1 MKHVY
6 LAATGQNRGKT
17 TVSLGVLDGFH
28 RRHLSTGFLK
38 PVGQRTIIEDGVPAD
53 EDAVLMKQVFGLRE
67 PLGQMSPVH
76 IPRGF
81 TQAYIEGAVVEDLP
95 ARIRAAHAA
104 FANRDI
110 LLIEGTGHAGVGAV
124 IGLSNATVAAMLGA
138 PAVIVSEGGVGRP
151 IDEIVLNASLFE
163 RHGVKVAGAI
173 VNKVD
178 LDAKPGLARTLERG
192 LARHGIPLLG
202 VLPYRPILSNPTL
215 AMVLEGV
222 HGETI
227 HPGPDLDEV
236 IGGIAIGAME
246 PEHMLQRIGPRSL
259 VIVPGDRVD
268 VIGAIVGARA
278 DGSDGG
284 DGALGL
290 VLTGGYRP
298 DQGVLAAIRAADL
311 FATLVPEDTYQVAS
325 ELHDLLVK
333 THPADAGKIAEI
345 KALLWEYLFI
355 DRVLEVAQEA
365 RLDWRCTPSRAAQV
379 VAGPSPSGSLSMR
392 RVVPNRTASDSSAGP
407 STRSSSVEGRRRPP
421 PRRTRGRPAARRRAS
436 ARMTS
441 RSASADRSPASQ
453 RSRAATSARWR
464 TGAAARSAGERWTFR
479 DERARPSGSRTVGQA
494 IDLGGDGEVAGHLA
508 DDHDL
513 LGVLLAEVGVLRPD
527 QVEQD
532 RDDRRHAIEMARSRR
547 AFERTRDRA
556 DRDDGVEARRIDLRP
571 VRGRTRGRPPRPR
584 RSRGRAP
591 RRAGTW

>member
-1 MKHVY
+1 MRHVY

-28 RRHLSTGFLK
+28 RRGLSTGFLK

-53 EDAVLMKQVFGLRE
+53 EDAILMKHVFRLPE

-95 ARIRAAHAA
+95 ALIRAAHAA
-104 FANRDI
+104 FTDRDI

-124 IGLSNATVAAMLGA
+124 IGLSNAVVAGMLGA

-178 LDAKPGLARTLERG
+178 LDAKPGLAHTLERG

-227 HPGPDLDEV
+227 HPGPDLDGV

-246 PEHMLQRIGPRSL
+246 PRHMLQRIGPRSL
-259 VIVPGDRVD
+259 VIVPGDRAD
-268 VIGAIVGARA
+268 VIRAIIGAHE
-278 DGSDGG
+278 DGSDDG

-298 DQGVLAAIRAADL
+298 DEAVLAAIRAADV

-345 KALLWEYLFI
+345 KALLWEYLSI
-355 DRVLEVAQEA
+355 DRILDVAEEA
-365 RLDWRCTPSRAAQV
+365 RFD
-379 VAGPSPSGSLSMR
+379 
-392 RVVPNRTASDSSAGP
+392 
-407 STRSSSVEGRRRPP
+407 
-421 PRRTRGRPAARRRAS
+421 
-436 ARMTS
+436 
-441 RSASADRSPASQ
+441 
-453 RSRAATSARWR
+453 
-464 TGAAARSAGERWTFR
+464 
-479 DERARPSGSRTVGQA
+479 
-494 IDLGGDGEVAGHLA
+494 
-508 DDHDL
+508 
-513 LGVLLAEVGVLRPD
+513 
-527 QVEQD
+527 
-532 RDDRRHAIEMARSRR
+532 
-547 AFERTRDRA
+547 
-556 DRDDGVEARRIDLRP
+556 
-571 VRGRTRGRPPRPR
+571 
-584 RSRGRAP
+584 
-591 RRAGTW
+591 